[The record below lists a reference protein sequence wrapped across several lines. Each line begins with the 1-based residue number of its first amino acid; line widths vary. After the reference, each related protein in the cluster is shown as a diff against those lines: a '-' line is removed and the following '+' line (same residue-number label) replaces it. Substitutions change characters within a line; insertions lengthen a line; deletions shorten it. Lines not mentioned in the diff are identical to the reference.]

1 MLALKTMT
9 KAKVINV
16 TPLSMKMGA
25 KDTIAALAFRLEFTL
40 SNRELE
46 QLDPMLRMFLF
57 QKASTAPD
65 AVKARQQHIEG
76 VEPVSDLPSLRVAAQ
91 RLGTFDW
98 NEEQTGCTLTFD
110 RAASKPVS
118 LDGCTTKKL
127 QLTANEGGSIK
138 GRVTVNTSSTE
149 ELDDATH
156 GWLTKLKKRE
166 VQITLEGPKLDNTQA
181 EIADAQART
190 ATVTPIKPLGTAAG
204 AGEKAPGDE
213 EEAADSKTPV
223 GALAAA
229 VGKGTGARAAAAGA
243 A

>member
-9 KAKVINV
+9 KGKVINV

-46 QLDPMLRMFLF
+46 QLDPMLRSFLF
-57 QKASTAPD
+57 QKPSTAPD
-65 AVKARQQHIEG
+65 AVKARQQNIEG
-76 VEPVSDLPSLRVAAQ
+76 VEPVSDLPSLRPAAQ
-91 RLGTFDW
+91 RMGTFDW

-110 RAASKPVS
+110 RAASKPVA
-118 LDGCTTKKL
+118 LEGCTAKKL

-138 GRVTVNTSSTE
+138 ARLTVNTSSTE

-166 VQITLEGPKLDNTQA
+166 VQITLEGPKVDEGQTKIGDEQ
-181 EIADAQART
+181 QRG
-190 ATVTPIKPLGTAAG
+190 ATVTPIKPLGAG
-204 AGEKAPGDE
+204 AATADKAGDE
-213 EEAADSKTPV
+213 IEDTATPV

-229 VGKGTGARAAAAGA
+229 VGKNAGARSAAAGA